1 MSRDDREEEP
11 ERRSLSCR
19 MWSTSDRKTH
29 PRGGNARM
37 WSTSDQGG
45 GTLRMWSTT
54 KPKPTLSRREQEQA
68 ERKWRYAVEDG
79 KNPRTDGWAP
89 TWKPAPLPG
98 TPKEARERQKKTR
111 FRPGLG
117 DTRARK
123 AARRGGKV
131 TWSQAKSEA
140 ARLNGRKG
148 GRPRKRPVPDP
159 TVP

>member
-1 MSRDDREEEP
+1 MSRDDREDESES
-11 ERRSLSCR
+11 RSLSAR
-19 MWSTSDRKTH
+19 MWTTQRQPR

-45 GTLRMWSTT
+45 GTLRVWSTVR
-54 KPKPTLSRREQEQA
+54 PKPILSRREQEQA
-68 ERKWRYAVEDG
+68 ERKWRYAFEDG

-131 TWSQAKSEA
+131 TWSAAKSDA

-159 TVP
+159 MVP